1 LKVKKVPGR
10 TPRLTDRQK
19 GQLRGRILGKDPR
32 QFQFDFALW
41 TRAIVRDLI
50 AAKFG
55 VTYSVQQVGNILR
68 EMGLSPQ
75 RPLVRAYEQDP
86 ERVRRWTERESPA
99 IHAKAKKMGAT
110 IYFPDEAGVRT
121 DYHAGTTWG
130 AVGRTSIISP
140 SSKDA

>member
-1 LKVKKVPGR
+1 MKVKKIPGR

-19 GQLRGRILGKDPR
+19 GQLRGMILAKDPR
-32 QFQFDFALW
+32 QFQFYFALW

-99 IHAKAKKMGAT
+99 IHAKAKK
-110 IYFPDEAGVRT
+110 D
-121 DYHAGTTWG
+121 
-130 AVGRTSIISP
+130 GRHHLLSG
-140 SSKDA
+140 